1 MKKTGTRE
9 EVWEGKAEKTRGGL
23 TKADLK
29 PNARGDIVSIARS
42 NRAKE
47 LHPLGPSPETM
58 FAHVAGGSTAEDAAL
73 SLGGSYSRASIGG
86 AFVSGVP
93 APEGGFLVSGA
104 GSRAA
109 EGGFLVS
116 GAGTTGGASRCAEG
130 GFLVSGAGSR
140 AAEGGF
146 LVSGAG
152 TTGGAQKKRGR
163 PPKSGGAKKKSSDDS
178 FITEDGAHINY
189 YDIPSGAKMGMGK
202 GEYWFIFPD
211 DDKFNYVRL
220 IHLDGEVSAIVGN
233 NKEWKILTVLN
244 PPKAAGGSII
254 DDIISLL

>member
-29 PNARGDIVSIARS
+29 PNARGDLVSVARS

-58 FAHVAGGSTAEDAAL
+58 FSRVAGGSTAEDAAL

-104 GSRAA
+104 GTTGGSSRVA

-116 GAGTTGGASRCAEG
+116 GAGTTGGSSRVAEG
-130 GFLVSGAGSR
+130 GFLVSGAG
-140 AAEGGF
+140 A
-146 LVSGAG
+146 V
-152 TTGGAQKKRGR
+152 QKKRGR
-163 PPKSGGAKKKSSDDS
+163 PPKSGGAKKKSDDA

-211 DDKFNYVRL
+211 NEKHNYVRL
-220 IHLDGEVSAIVGN
+220 VHLDGEVSAVVGN
-233 NKEWKILTVLN
+233 NKEWKILSVLN
-244 PPKAAGGSII
+244 PPKAGGSII
-254 DDIISLL
+254 DDIIGLL

>member
-9 EVWEGKAEKTRGGL
+9 EVWKGEAEKTRGGL

-29 PNARGDIVSIARS
+29 PNARGDLVSVARS

-58 FAHVAGGSTAEDAAL
+58 FSRVAGGSTAEDAAL

-104 GSRAA
+104 GTTGGSSRVA

-116 GAGTTGGASRCAEG
+116 GAGAT
-130 GFLVSGAGSR
+130 
-140 AAEGGF
+140 
-146 LVSGAG
+146 
-152 TTGGAQKKRGR
+152 QKKRGR
-163 PPKSGGAKKKSSDDS
+163 PPKSGGAKKKSDDS

-211 DDKFNYVRL
+211 NEKYNYVRL
-220 IHLDGEVSAIVGN
+220 VHLDGEVSAVVGN

-244 PPKAAGGSII
+244 PPKAGGSII
-254 DDIISLL
+254 DDIIGLL